1 MMASTW
7 IQAIILGLSLLHSTG
22 AQSCS
27 TPFRATYVTITRLRS
42 TTAFFPADPNYTFY
56 RETLRFT
63 DAEVEQEKNN
73 AIQYFKTQFGLD
85 FSNAEPNERGQR
97 FVGNA
102 SFEFNSVGVNFTAV
116 ANNWL
121 VSGNTRSRCFNIG
134 GAGFEAAVNA
144 TVMLHGVYGG
154 EQGKPAFDG
163 DTVTYGYFIIYDAS
177 SHEPILIQSRSE
189 VPRRTLPV
197 EGWFV
202 EELILYNRWLG
213 QGRLTGVYRNFNDA
227 REVISFP

>member
-27 TPFRATYVTITRLRS
+27 TPFWATYVTITRLRS
-42 TTAFFPADPNYTFY
+42 TTAFFPPDPNYTFY
-56 RETLRFT
+56 RETLCFS

-134 GAGFEAAVNA
+134 GAGFEAAFNA

-163 DTVTYGYFIIYDAS
+163 DTVTYGYFDAS
-177 SHEPILIQSRSE
+177 SHQPILIQSRSE
-189 VPRRTLPV
+189 VPSRTLPV

-213 QGRLTGVYRNFNDA
+213 QGRLTGVYRNFNNA